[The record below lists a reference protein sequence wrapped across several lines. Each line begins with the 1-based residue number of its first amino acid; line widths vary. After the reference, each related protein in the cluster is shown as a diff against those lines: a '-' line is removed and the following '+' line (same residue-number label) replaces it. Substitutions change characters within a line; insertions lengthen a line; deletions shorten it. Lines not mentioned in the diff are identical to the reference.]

1 MNFAKKKIIVD
12 ECNTGERDLERG
24 LNQPVVLNFMSHSAS
39 NSPTTSA
46 PRPSLVLSQSSKA
59 LLGSNSSKSL
69 KASNSSKALLI
80 SNSNKSLV
88 STSGKRLEPSKKY
101 VRQVTGRL
109 NDTELH
115 LAAQRGDNDVI
126 KDILSEIDAQMMRTT
141 SSVDFD
147 AEVSLSLAFFK
158 T

>member
-12 ECNTGERDLERG
+12 ECNTGERDLEWG

-39 NSPTTSA
+39 NSPTSA

-126 KDILSEIDAQMMRTT
+126 KDILGEIDAQMMRTT

-147 AEVSLSLAFFK
+147 AEVSLSLAFFN

>member
-1 MNFAKKKIIVD
+1 M
-12 ECNTGERDLERG
+12 
-24 LNQPVVLNFMSHSAS
+24 
-39 NSPTTSA
+39 
-46 PRPSLVLSQSSKA
+46 
-59 LLGSNSSKSL
+59 
-69 KASNSSKALLI
+69 
-80 SNSNKSLV
+80 

-126 KDILSEIDAQMMRTT
+126 KDILGEIDAQMMRTT

-147 AEVSLSLAFFK
+147 AEVSLSLAFFN

>member
-1 MNFAKKKIIVD
+1 M
-12 ECNTGERDLERG
+12 
-24 LNQPVVLNFMSHSAS
+24 
-39 NSPTTSA
+39 
-46 PRPSLVLSQSSKA
+46 
-59 LLGSNSSKSL
+59 
-69 KASNSSKALLI
+69 
-80 SNSNKSLV
+80 

-126 KDILSEIDAQMMRTT
+126 KDILGEIDAQMMGTT

-147 AEVSLSLAFFK
+147 AEVSLSLAFFN

>member
-1 MNFAKKKIIVD
+1 M
-12 ECNTGERDLERG
+12 
-24 LNQPVVLNFMSHSAS
+24 
-39 NSPTTSA
+39 
-46 PRPSLVLSQSSKA
+46 
-59 LLGSNSSKSL
+59 
-69 KASNSSKALLI
+69 
-80 SNSNKSLV
+80 
-88 STSGKRLEPSKKY
+88 STSGKRLEPLKKY

-126 KDILSEIDAQMMRTT
+126 KDILGEIDAQMMRTT

-147 AEVSLSLAFFK
+147 AEVSLSLAFFN